1 MENSSQAYDNKLLAK
16 IGKPKTPPR
25 GSASSSFD
33 ASSPTSS
40 LSFYPNGRQP
50 QLKSLSISEGMRGA
64 PLESPFKP
72 GSPFSSHGGS
82 SPHSRGISPSLLS
95 SAASAKSY
103 MDFRSPTWDSSVPSS
118 AGGDRQG
125 PPHQQRH
132 YSSPSIPRQGRG
144 RRSGSG
150 SVFSNHES
158 AASSINLNL
167 NYIKSESDRERES
180 AQASGGIKRAIE
192 DQSFKSEDSADFPME
207 DTGASSNTTAL
218 RQLHLEDQTPP
229 ASFDQYYTDSKSS
242 GMKRGASS
250 PPPDASRGDK
260 VPTHSVGGSTDP
272 YQRNTS
278 SHLQANNRDSPITR
292 YAQPHGS
299 VSSPSSQ
306 GLHNGS
312 YASSAALSAGNSSI
326 TSISSHERLSPRGV
340 SPSSEHHMNIKNEGP
355 YYNQPPMNPS
365 PQDTFPHTH
374 QRTPSDPQ
382 AAAAIARKMSSDPP
396 PQRKSSAPSLQA
408 HVHICTCCPKKP
420 KKFDTL
426 EELRYVSDAFA
437 RLPRLILIPAGFI
450 NPKSNTHVDGV
461 TTNSRIRTKP
471 SGIRILF
478 TSASTLGPA
487 QLWPTTTSELFTLP
501 QPSSP
506 TTRTASSLPRTPLP
520 IQRFVGIVELN
531 SRTSHN
537 QTGMH
542 AAVILPRFISSGN
555 ATSLRNSSVPT
566 ISASI

>member
-95 SAASAKSY
+95 SAASAKSS
-103 MDFRSPTWDSSVPSS
+103 MDFRSPTWDNSVPSS
-118 AGGDRQG
+118 AVDRQA

-150 SVFSNHES
+150 SVFSNYES
-158 AASSINLNL
+158 AASS
-167 NYIKSESDRERES
+167 IKSESDRERES
-180 AQASGGIKRAIE
+180 ALASGGSKRVLE

-218 RQLHLEDQTPP
+218 RQLHLEDQPAS
-229 ASFDQYYTDSKSS
+229 ASFDQFYTDSKSS
-242 GMKRGASS
+242 GMKRSASS

-260 VPTHSVGGSTDP
+260 VPTQHSVGGSTDP

-278 SHLQANNRDSPITR
+278 SHLQANNNNRDSPITR

-299 VSSPSSQ
+299 VSSASSQ

-340 SPSSEHHMNIKNEGP
+340 SPSSEHHMNTKTEGP
-355 YYNQPPMNPS
+355 YYNQQPMNTS
-365 PQDTFPHTH
+365 PQDTFPPTH

-382 AAAAIARKMSSDPP
+382 AAAAIARKMPSDPP

-408 HVHICTCCPKKP
+408 HVHICSCCPKKP

-426 EELRYVSDAFA
+426 EELRYVSDASA
-437 RLPRLILIPAGFI
+437 RLPRLTLILQD
-450 NPKSNTHVDGV
+450 S
-461 TTNSRIRTKP
+461 SIRKA
-471 SGIRILF
+471 ILM
-478 TSASTLGPA
+478 
-487 QLWPTTTSELFTLP
+487 WM
-501 QPSSP
+501 
-506 TTRTASSLPRTPLP
+506 
-520 IQRFVGIVELN
+520 V
-531 SRTSHN
+531 
-537 QTGMH
+537 
-542 AAVILPRFISSGN
+542 
-555 ATSLRNSSVPT
+555 
-566 ISASI
+566 